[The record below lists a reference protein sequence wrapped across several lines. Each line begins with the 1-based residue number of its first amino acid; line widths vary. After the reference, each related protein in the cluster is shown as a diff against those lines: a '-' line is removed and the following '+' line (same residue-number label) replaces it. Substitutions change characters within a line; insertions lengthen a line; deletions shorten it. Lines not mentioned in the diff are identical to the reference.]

1 MNFLRNIIKGSNRLF
16 GEKTE
21 KIAIVS
27 IALVLTVSYGLFFY
41 LQTITEN
48 DIKNSLIQQQ
58 RQRQIE
64 STKAISKNIG
74 SDLDS
79 IMARLQMLARSAEL
93 QGGQFSDNNTRTLLE
108 EVYHQIIAITAMDR
122 LFILD
127 KNNIVKM
134 NIVPKG
140 ENTFVGSNVSALSWV
155 KGATGDKK
163 NSIPFFSNGYVG
175 LDNKY
180 RIVLT
185 YPIIDKKTAEY
196 WGAV

>member
-1 MNFLRNIIKGSNRLF
+1 
-16 GEKTE
+16 
-21 KIAIVS
+21 V
-27 IALVLTVSYGLFFY
+27 
-41 LQTITEN
+41 
-48 DIKNSLIQQQ
+48 
-58 RQRQIE
+58 IE
-64 STKAISKNIG
+64 STKAISQNIG

-93 QGGQFSDNNTRTLLE
+93 QGGQFSDSNTRTLLE
-108 EVYHQIIAITAMDR
+108 EVYHQITAITAVDR

-163 NSIPFFSNGYVG
+163 NSIPFFLMVMLG
-175 LDNKY
+175 
-180 RIVLT
+180 
-185 YPIIDKKTAEY
+185 
-196 WGAV
+196 